1 VVAAVGRRRRWGLG
15 ALLAGGLLA
24 GACGEEST
32 VAFAAPDRPPL
43 ATSSSTV
50 APTTTASPPPTTT
63 TTTAAPPP
71 PTSTTQPHGSRI
83 ATPQAWVPYAAAG
96 PVVLH
101 HPSDRVE
108 AIGFHQ
114 SARDGA
120 QVQTAL
126 GTAVRWFTMESRD
139 RDTPARGAA
148 DIVVEPDREIRAP
161 VTGTVIRA
169 GTYTLYCDHVDQYAV
184 IEPDARPGWEVKVLH
199 VEGLALSRGQRVEA
213 GVSPLAARARVL
225 PFPSQVEESTGLP
238 PWPHVHVE
246 VVDPTVPDRPTEPG
260 CT

>member
-1 VVAAVGRRRRWGLG
+1 
-15 ALLAGGLLA
+15 
-24 GACGEEST
+24 